1 MNIKHLIKIIS
12 VVLVVVLSFT
22 GCMMLCSMR
31 QSSQVSYNVSQ
42 QADNFNVTRRIVV
55 MNSRTDKIIFEMI
68 GNFSVMNNSAREL
81 EVIVETAKNDY
92 KKHLIYLNDWTTYF
106 IEDLS
111 GADVN
116 SFKYEVNYLP
126 EALFP
131 FTVTSND

>member
-1 MNIKHLIKIIS
+1 MNKFFKIG
-12 VVLVVVLSFT
+12 SFVGVIVASIV
-22 GCMMLCSMR
+22 GCLMLCSMR

-42 QADNFNVTRRIVV
+42 EADNFNVTRRIVV
-55 MNSRTDKIIFEMI
+55 MNSRTDKIVFELI
-68 GNFSVMNNSAREL
+68 GNFSVLNNSSREL
-81 EVIVETAKNDY
+81 EVIVETAENVY

-106 IEDLS
+106 VEDLS

-131 FTVTSND
+131 FTVTSDD

>member
-1 MNIKHLIKIIS
+1 MKKFLKYLSLGGII
-12 VVLVVVLSFT
+12 VVSIV
-22 GCMMLCSMR
+22 GCLMLCSMR

-55 MNSRTDKIIFEMI
+55 MNSRTDKIVFELI
-68 GNFSVMNNSAREL
+68 GNFAVMNNSSREL
-81 EVIVETAKNDY
+81 EVIVETAEDDY

-106 IEDLS
+106 VEDLS

-126 EALFP
+126 EAVFP